1 MPVLP
6 KQLVV
11 IGDSSVYGWGDTEGG
26 GWCERLR
33 KDWSKIQ
40 NAPIIYQLGVRGDGI
55 EKVSSRWEKEWSSR
69 GETRRNKPKAILL
82 NVGLN
87 DTPTIGQKNGRHQ
100 LEING
105 FEYGLERLIFEMKS
119 QTQVFVIGLTPVDE
133 DKMPF
138 AGCLW
143 YSNDFCHSYE
153 RRMEEV
159 CINQN
164 VPFLPTFREMYSD
177 LRSKNWISDDGIH
190 LNSNGHLWIY
200 QRLKSWD
207 CLLYT
212 SDAAD
217 ERSRCR
223 SRWSPYH

>member
-26 GWCERLR
+26 GWFERLR
-33 KDWSKIQ
+33 KDWSKYR
-40 NAPIIYQLGVRGDGI
+40 NFPIIYPLGVRGDGI
-55 EKVSSRWEKEWSSR
+55 EKVSLRWEKEWSSR

-119 QTQVFVIGLTPVDE
+119 KTKVFVIGLTPVNE
-133 DKMPF
+133 NKMPF

-159 CINQN
+159 CKNQN
-164 VPFLPTFREMYSD
+164 VPFLSTFREMYSD
-177 LRSKNWISDDGIH
+177 NRSKNWITEDGIH
-190 LNSNGHLWIY
+190 LNEHGHLWIY

-207 CLLYT
+207 ILKKWME
-212 SDAAD
+212 S
-217 ERSRCR
+217 
-223 SRWSPYH
+223 

>member
-1 MPVLP
+1 MNLVPVLP
-6 KQLVV
+6 KQLIV

-33 KDWSKIQ
+33 KDWSKIE

-55 EKVSSRWEKEWSSR
+55 EKVSFRWEKEWSSR
-69 GETRRNKPKAILL
+69 GETRRNTPKGILL

-87 DTPTIGQKNGRHQ
+87 DTPTIGHKNGRHQ

-119 QTQVFVIGLTPVDE
+119 HTQVFVIGLTPVDE
-133 DKMPF
+133 NKMPF

-164 VPFLPTFREMYSD
+164 VPFLPTFREMNAD
-177 LRSKNWISDDGIH
+177 LRSKNWISNDGIH

-207 CLLYT
+207 ILRKWKE
-212 SDAAD
+212 S
-217 ERSRCR
+217 
-223 SRWSPYH
+223 

>member
-33 KDWSKIQ
+33 KDWSRIQ
-40 NAPIIYQLGVRGDGI
+40 NNPIIYQLGVRGDGI
-55 EKVSSRWEKEWSSR
+55 EKVSFRWQQEWSSR

-87 DTPTIGQKNGRHQ
+87 DTATIGQKNGRAQ

-105 FEYGLERLIFEMKS
+105 FEYGLERLICEMKS
-119 QTQVFVIGLTPVDE
+119 HTQVFVMGLTPVDE

-143 YSNDFCHSYE
+143 YSNDFCNSYE

-177 LRSKNWISDDGIH
+177 NRSKNWIAEDGIH
-190 LNSNGHLWIY
+190 LNAHGHLWIY
-200 QRLKSWD
+200 QRLKSWNI
-207 CLLYT
+207 LNKWKE
-212 SDAAD
+212 S
-217 ERSRCR
+217 
-223 SRWSPYH
+223 

>member
-1 MPVLP
+1 VPVLP

-11 IGDSSVYGWGDTEGG
+11 IGDSSVYGWGDTEEG

-33 KDWSKIQ
+33 KDWSK
-40 NAPIIYQLGVRGDGI
+40 NHDFPIIYPLGVRGDGI
-55 EKVSSRWEKEWSSR
+55 EKVSLRWEKEWSSR

-105 FEYGLERLIFEMKS
+105 FEYGLERLIFEMSS
-119 QTQVFVIGLTPVDE
+119 QTQVFVIGLTPVNE
-133 DKMPF
+133 NKMPF

-177 LRSKNWISDDGIH
+177 NRSKNWITEDGIH
-190 LNSNGHLWIY
+190 LNAHGHLWIY

-207 CLLYT
+207 ILKKWKE
-212 SDAAD
+212 S
-217 ERSRCR
+217 
-223 SRWSPYH
+223 

>member
-1 MPVLP
+1 MISLP

-33 KDWSKIQ
+33 KDWSK
-40 NAPIIYQLGVRGDGI
+40 NLNGPIIYPLGVRGDGI
-55 EKVSSRWEKEWSSR
+55 EKVSFRWEKEWSSR

-87 DTPTIGQKNGRHQ
+87 DSAAIGQKDGRNQ
-100 LEING
+100 LDIDG
-105 FEYGLERLIFEMKS
+105 FAYGLERLIYEMKS
-119 QTQVFVIGLTPVDE
+119 QTQVFVIGLTPVE
-133 DKMPF
+133 ETKMPF

-159 CINQN
+159 CINQD

-177 LRSKNWISDDGIH
+177 NRSKNWISNDGIH
-190 LNSNGHLWIY
+190 LNSDGHLWIY
-200 QRLKSWD
+200 QRLKSWEI
-207 CLLYT
+207 LQKWRE
-212 SDAAD
+212 S
-217 ERSRCR
+217 
-223 SRWSPYH
+223 

>member
-55 EKVSSRWEKEWSSR
+55 EKVSFRWEKEWSSR

-82 NVGLN
+82 SVGIN

-119 QTQVFVIGLTPVDE
+119 HTQVFVIGLNPVNE
-133 DKMPF
+133 KKMPF

-143 YSNDFCHSYE
+143 YSNNFCHSYE

-177 LRSKNWISDDGIH
+177 PRSENWISDDGIH

-200 QRLKSWD
+200 QRIKSWEILKKWKD
-207 CLLYT
+207 
-212 SDAAD
+212 S
-217 ERSRCR
+217 
-223 SRWSPYH
+223 

>member
-1 MPVLP
+1 MPIST

-11 IGDSSVYGWGDTEGG
+11 IGDSSVSGWGDTEGG

-55 EKVSSRWEKEWSSR
+55 EKVSFRWEKEWSSR

-119 QTQVFVIGLTPVDE
+119 QTQVFVMGLTPVNE

-138 AGCLW
+138 AECLW
-143 YSNDFCHSYE
+143 YSNDFCHAYE

-164 VPFLPTFREMYSD
+164 VPFLPTFIEMYPD
-177 LRSKNWISDDGIH
+177 LTNKNWISDDGVH
-190 LNSNGHLWIY
+190 LNSNGHFWIY

-207 CLLYT
+207 ILNKWKE
-212 SDAAD
+212 S
-217 ERSRCR
+217 
-223 SRWSPYH
+223 

>member
-33 KDWSKIQ
+33 KDWSRIQ
-40 NAPIIYQLGVRGDGI
+40 NNPIIYQLGVRGDGI
-55 EKVSSRWEKEWSSR
+55 EKVSFRWQQEWSSR

-87 DTPTIGQKNGRHQ
+87 DTATIGQKNGRAQ

-105 FEYGLERLIFEMKS
+105 FEYGLERLICEMKS
-119 QTQVFVIGLTPVDE
+119 HTQVFVMGLTPVDE

-143 YSNDFCHSYE
+143 YSNDFCNSYE

-159 CINQN
+159 CINQD
-164 VPFLPTFREMYSD
+164 VPFLPTFREMFSD
-177 LRSKNWISDDGIH
+177 HRSKNWITDDGIH

-200 QRLKSWD
+200 QRIKSWD
-207 CLLYT
+207 ILAKWKE
-212 SDAAD
+212 S
-217 ERSRCR
+217 
-223 SRWSPYH
+223 

>member
-55 EKVSSRWEKEWSSR
+55 EKVSFRWEKEWSSR

-119 QTQVFVIGLTPVDE
+119 QTKVFVILMKGEWKKYVLIKMFHSFQLLEKCTPTLEV
-133 DKMPF
+133 KIGSQM
-138 AGCLW
+138 
-143 YSNDFCHSYE
+143 
-153 RRMEEV
+153 ME
-159 CINQN
+159 
-164 VPFLPTFREMYSD
+164 FT
-177 LRSKNWISDDGIH
+177 
-190 LNSNGHLWIY
+190 
-200 QRLKSWD
+200 
-207 CLLYT
+207 
-212 SDAAD
+212 
-217 ERSRCR
+217 
-223 SRWSPYH
+223 

>member
-1 MPVLP
+1 MNKLS
-6 KQLVV
+6 KQLIV
-11 IGDSSVYGWGDTEGG
+11 IGDSSVYGWGDSEGG

-33 KDWSKIQ
+33 KDWSNVK
-40 NAPIIYQLGVRGDGI
+40 NGPVIYPLGVRGDGI
-55 EKVSSRWEKEWSSR
+55 EKVALRWQNEWSSR
-69 GETRRNKPKAILL
+69 GETRRNKPKAIIL

-133 DKMPF
+133 TKMPF

-177 LRSKNWISDDGIH
+177 PRSKNWISEDGIH

-207 CLLYT
+207 ILKEWKE
-212 SDAAD
+212 S
-217 ERSRCR
+217 
-223 SRWSPYH
+223 

>member
-1 MPVLP
+1 MPSLP

-11 IGDSSVYGWGDTEGG
+11 IGDSSVYGWGDKEG

-33 KDWSKIQ
+33 KDWSKFE
-40 NAPIIYQLGVRGDGI
+40 NFPIIYPLGVRGDGI
-55 EKVSSRWEKEWSSR
+55 EKVSLRWEKEWSSR
-69 GETRRNKPKAILL
+69 GEIRRNKPKAILL

-87 DTPTIGQKNGRHQ
+87 DTPRIGQKNGRHQ

-177 LRSKNWISDDGIH
+177 NRSKNWIAEDGIH
-190 LNSNGHLWIY
+190 LNEHGHLWIY

-207 CLLYT
+207 ILNKWKE
-212 SDAAD
+212 S
-217 ERSRCR
+217 
-223 SRWSPYH
+223 

>member
-1 MPVLP
+1 MIILP

-26 GWCERLR
+26 GWCERLK
-33 KDWSKIQ
+33 KDWSKNQ
-40 NAPIIYQLGVRGDGI
+40 HGPIIYQLGVRGDGI
-55 EKVSSRWEKEWSSR
+55 EKVALRWEKEWSSR

-87 DTPTIGQKNGRHQ
+87 DTAAIGQKDGRNQ

-105 FEYGLERLIFEMKS
+105 FEYGLERLIYEMKS
-119 QTQVFVIGLTPVDE
+119 QTQVFIIGLTPIE
-133 DKMPF
+133 ESKMPF

-143 YSNDFCHSYE
+143 YSNEFCHSYE

-164 VPFLPTFREMYSD
+164 VPFLPTFREMYAD
-177 LRSKNWISDDGIH
+177 YRSKNWISEDGIH
-190 LNSNGHLWIY
+190 LNSKGHLWMY
-200 QRLKSWD
+200 QRLKSWEI
-207 CLLYT
+207 LKEWKE
-212 SDAAD
+212 S
-217 ERSRCR
+217 
-223 SRWSPYH
+223 

>member
-1 MPVLP
+1 MTFLA

-33 KDWSKIQ
+33 KDWSMIQ

-55 EKVSSRWEKEWSSR
+55 EKVSFRWEKEWSSR

-100 LEING
+100 LETDG
-105 FEYGLERLIFEMKS
+105 FEYGLERLICEMKS
-119 QTQVFVIGLTPVDE
+119 QTQVFVVGLTPVDE
-133 DKMPF
+133 EKMPF

-164 VPFLPTFREMYSD
+164 IPFLPTFREMYSD
-177 LRSKNWISDDGIH
+177 PRSKNWISQDGIH
-190 LNSNGHLWIY
+190 LNSNGHFWIY
-200 QRLKSWD
+200 QRIKSWD
-207 CLLYT
+207 ILKEWRE
-212 SDAAD
+212 S
-217 ERSRCR
+217 
-223 SRWSPYH
+223 